1 MRVSVSEN
9 HEQKL
14 INFKNLADL
23 SRLPGVYFKM
33 NREARI
39 SLRTFF
45 IQKKKN
51 RKKEHIKYNHNSGLP
66 AKILLKAMRI
76 A

>member
-1 MRVSVSEN
+1 MSIQE
-9 HEQKL
+9 HTL

-39 SLRTFF
+39 SLRAFF
-45 IQKKKN
+45 LQ
-51 RKKEHIKYNHNSGLP
+51 P
-66 AKILLKAMRI
+66 KA
-76 A
+76 

>member
-1 MRVSVSEN
+1 MYRDNNFHSRRYVLRESVSEN
-9 HEQKL
+9 HEHKL

-39 SLRTFF
+39 SLRAFF
-45 IQKKKN
+45 LQ
-51 RKKEHIKYNHNSGLP
+51 P
-66 AKILLKAMRI
+66 KA
-76 A
+76 